1 MSSSPRFG
9 SSRPPFDLPLF
20 LRRLHLQPAAAW
32 LALAALAAPAS
43 RAAVTA
49 LGASCTGPLR
59 DGADSAA
66 LIVYIML
73 APALGAA
80 SYYFA
85 FARRRLNGAHRWVGD
100 LSLALVFA
108 VSGVNA
114 ALLAFQAASR
124 WSALAPGLAAVRTA
138 CWPGR

>member
-1 MSSSPRFG
+1 MSPSPRFG
-9 SSRPPFDLPLF
+9 AGRAPFDLPLF
-20 LRRLHLQPAAAW
+20 LRRLYLQPAAAW
-32 LALAALAAPAS
+32 LILAALAAPAS

-49 LGASCTGPLR
+49 LGGACTGPLR
-59 DGADSAA
+59 DGADAAA
-66 LIVYIML
+66 LIVYIVL
-73 APALGAA
+73 VPALGAA
-80 SYYFA
+80 AYHLA

-100 LSLALVFA
+100 LSLALVLA

-124 WSALAPGLAAVRTA
+124 WSALAPGLAAVRIA

>member
-1 MSSSPRFG
+1 MSPSPRFG
-9 SSRPPFDLPLF
+9 ARRAPFDLPLF
-20 LRRLHLQPAAAW
+20 LRRLYLQPAALW
-32 LALAALAAPAS
+32 CVLAALAQPSS

-59 DGADSAA
+59 VGADSAA
-66 LIVYIML
+66 LIVYIVL
-73 APALGAA
+73 VPALGAA
-80 SYYFA
+80 AYHLA
-85 FARRRLNGAHRWVGD
+85 FARRRLSGAHRWVAD
-100 LSLALVFA
+100 LSLALVLA

-124 WSALAPGLAAVRTA
+124 WSALAPGLAAVRVA